1 MKNGPGWTFG
11 STRGTTPGPG
21 RGTENASE
29 TVSFLLKVTFAHVV
43 TYFLVGTVAATL
55 LNYES
60 LFAEPIVREYMKEFG
75 SVAMFV
81 GTIVQ
86 VVRGLIVAAVL
97 FAEMV
102 HPGGWRRVCDLLEP
116 THGSRSRVAID
127 RTRGTS
133 DFTCCLGAHV

>member
-97 FAEMV
+97 LPRWCIQVDGEGCATSLN
-102 HPGGWRRVCDLLEP
+102 RSD
-116 THGSRSRVAID
+116 GSRSRVAID

-133 DFTCCLGAHV
+133 DFTYCLGAHV